1 MKRTIAHHF
10 IIILLGL
17 LGIADAVCA
26 DTGDRYELVTSAAE
40 LKSGDEIIFVNQ
52 KNSCTVGTFNSSAA
66 KFDACGVELNGN
78 EAVVTKA
85 ETTIFVYD
93 KVNDNDT
100 FIKTKEGGKYLARN
114 DKTNYGV
121 ELLDK
126 VKTSVC
132 KTKLNFGSKANG
144 RVDIEICDKYYFYC
158 RVASSTSTNIIWKAY
173 TSHVESEDCY
183 VTIYKKKEATPVSV
197 VLNGKTSDA
206 NNKDALAG
214 LDGQVVD
221 NITVERSFAADGG
234 WYTLCLPFALT
245 VDDIANTFRG
255 AYFNEFVGVDI
266 DDNGFAHLQFKKVTE
281 TVAGVPYMVLPKQTV
296 DNPAFTNKTITTTAQ
311 TVKHYCTV
319 EAGNTQLEYSFIGVF
334 DPTPVSG
341 TNVRFIG
348 GDKGTELLMPDG
360 PGTINGLRA
369 YFEFPGNAS
378 GSVTY
383 TKLNV
388 DDGSTS
394 GIGKVQRDL
403 MPDAIYTISG
413 RKVNGT
419 EKSLAPGV
427 YIINGKKI
435 VK

>member
-10 IIILLGL
+10 LIILLGL
-17 LGIADAVCA
+17 VGMADTAGA
-26 DTGDRYELVTSAAE
+26 DTGDRYELVTSPAE
-40 LKSGDEIIFVNQ
+40 LQSGDEIIFVNQ

-66 KFDACGVELNGN
+66 KFDACEVGLNGD
-78 EAVVTKA
+78 EALVTKT
-85 ETTIFVYD
+85 ETTIFVYE
-93 KVNDNDT
+93 VNSKGA
-100 FIKTKEGGKYLARN
+100 FIKTKEGGKYLAE
-114 DKTNYGV
+114 KTVNNSGV
-121 ELLDK
+121 CLLDK
-126 VKTSVC
+126 ITNELCNVT
-132 KTKLNFGSKANG
+132 LGFNSKNKN
-144 RVDIEICDKYYFYC
+144 RVDVKISGGYFFININN
-158 RVASSTSTNIIWKAY
+158 STKNIIWKVYSY
-173 TSHVESEDCY
+173 TPNEGYHVS
-183 VTIYKKKEATPVSV
+183 IYKKQETTPVSV
-197 VLNGKTSDA
+197 KLEGRTSDA
-206 NNKDALAG
+206 KNMDALDG
-214 LDGQVVD
+214 LDGKVVD

-245 VDDIANTFRG
+245 ADDIANTFSG
-255 AYFNEFVGVDI
+255 AYFNEFVGVDV

-281 TVAGVPYMVLPKQTV
+281 TVAGVPYMVLPVQTV

-311 TVKHYCTV
+311 TVKQHCAV
-319 EAGNTQLEYSFIGVF
+319 GAGDTQLEYSFIGVF

-348 GDKGTELLMPDG
+348 GDKGTELLMPYG

>member
-17 LGIADAVCA
+17 LGIADAVSA

-52 KNSCTVGTFNSSAA
+52 KNSCTVGTFNSSGA
-66 KFDACGVELNGN
+66 KFDACEVELNGN
-78 EAVVTKA
+78 EALVTKA
-85 ETTIFVYD
+85 ETTIFVYE
-93 KVNDNDT
+93 VNDNGT
-100 FIKTKEGGKYLARN
+100 FIKTKKDGKYLARK
-114 DKTNYGV
+114 DKSDYGV

-132 KTKLNFGSKANG
+132 NPKLKFGSNG
-144 RVDIEICDKYYFYC
+144 IVDVEICRAYHFYN
-158 RVASSTSTNIIWKAY
+158 TITPQTKNIIWKIYSSSA
-173 TSHVESEDCY
+173 SSEDGY
-183 VTIYKKKEATPVSV
+183 VAIYKKKETTPVSV

-214 LDGQVVD
+214 LDGKVVD

-245 VDDIANTFRG
+245 ADDIANTFRG
-255 AYFNEFVGVDI
+255 AYFNEFVGVDV

>member
-10 IIILLGL
+10 IIMLLGL
-17 LGIADAVCA
+17 VGVADAVCA

-52 KNSCTVGTFNSSAA
+52 KNSCTVGVFSSKSNDG
-66 KFDACGVELNGN
+66 KFDACDVKLNGN

-85 ETTIFVYD
+85 ETTIFVYE
-93 KVNDNDT
+93 VNDNGT
-100 FIKTKEGGKYLARN
+100 FIKTKEGGKYLARK

-132 KTKLNFGSKANG
+132 KTKLNFGSNG
-144 RVDIEICDKYYFYC
+144 VVDVGICRTYHFYNTIIPQ
-158 RVASSTSTNIIWKAY
+158 SKNIIWRIYSSCAA
-173 TSHVESEDCY
+173 SEDGY
-183 VTIYKKKEATPVSV
+183 VTIYKKKESTPVSV

-214 LDGQVVD
+214 LDGKVVD

-245 VDDIANTFRG
+245 ADDIANTFRG
-255 AYFNEFVGVDI
+255 AYFNEFVGVDV

-319 EAGNTQLEYSFIGVF
+319 GAGDTQLEYSFIGVF

-394 GIGKVQRDL
+394 GISKVQRDL

>member
-10 IIILLGL
+10 IIILLVL
-17 LGIADAVCA
+17 LGLADAVCA

-66 KFDACGVELNGN
+66 KFDACEVELNGN
-78 EAVVTKA
+78 EALVTKT
-85 ETTIFVYD
+85 ETTIFVYE
-93 KVNDNDT
+93 VNSKGA
-100 FIKTKEGGKYLARN
+100 FIKTKEGGKYLAE
-114 DKTNYGV
+114 KTVNNSGV
-121 ELLDK
+121 CLLDK
-126 VKTSVC
+126 ITN
-132 KTKLNFGSKANG
+132 KLCNVTLGFNSKNKN
-144 RVDIEICDKYYFYC
+144 RVDVKISGGYFFININN
-158 RVASSTSTNIIWKAY
+158 STKNIIWKVYSY
-173 TSHVESEDCY
+173 TPNEDYY
-183 VTIYKKKEATPVSV
+183 VSIYKKQEATPVSV

-206 NNKDALAG
+206 NNKNALAG
-214 LDGQVVD
+214 LDGKVVD

-245 VDDIANTFRG
+245 ANDIANTFRG
-255 AYFNEFVGVDI
+255 AYFNEFVGVNV

-281 TVAGVPYMVLPKQTV
+281 TVAGVPYMVLPKQKV
-296 DNPAFTNKTITTTAQ
+296 DSPAFTNKTITTTAQ
-311 TVKHYCTV
+311 TVKRYCTV
-319 EAGNTQLEYSFIGVF
+319 GAGNTQLEYSFIGVF
-334 DPTPVSG
+334 DPTPVLG
-341 TNVRFIG
+341 TYVRFIG

>member
-1 MKRTIAHHF
+1 
-10 IIILLGL
+10 
-17 LGIADAVCA
+17 
-26 DTGDRYELVTSAAE
+26 
-40 LKSGDEIIFVNQ
+40 
-52 KNSCTVGTFNSSAA
+52 AA
-66 KFDACGVELNGN
+66 KFDACEVGLNGD
-78 EAVVTKA
+78 EAVVTKT
-85 ETTIFVYD
+85 ETTIFVYE
-93 KVNDNDT
+93 VNSKGA

-114 DKTNYGV
+114 DKTDYGV

-132 KTKLNFGSKANG
+132 KTNLTFGSNTNG
-144 RVDIEICDKYYFYC
+144 RVDIEICNKYYFYC
-158 RVASSTSTNIIWKAY
+158 RVVSSTSIIWKAY

-183 VTIYKKKEATPVSV
+183 VTIYKKKETTPVSV
-197 VLNGKTSDA
+197 VLNGKTSDSK
-206 NNKDALAG
+206 NKDALDG
-214 LDGQVVD
+214 LDGKVVD

-245 VDDIANTFRG
+245 ADDIANTFKG
-255 AYFNEFVGVDI
+255 AYFNEFVGVYV
-266 DDNGFAHLQFKKVTE
+266 DDNGFARLQFKKVTE

-319 EAGNTQLEYSFIGVF
+319 GAGNTQLEYSFIGVF

>member
-10 IIILLGL
+10 LIILLGL
-17 LGIADAVCA
+17 VGMADTAGA
-26 DTGDRYELVTSAAE
+26 DTGDRYELVTSPAE

-66 KFDACGVELNGN
+66 KFDACEVELNGN
-78 EAVVTKA
+78 EALVTKT
-85 ETTIFVYD
+85 ETTIFVYE
-93 KVNDNDT
+93 VNSKGA

-114 DKTNYGV
+114 DKTDYGV

-132 KTKLNFGSKANG
+132 KTNLTFGSNTNG
-144 RVDIEICDKYYFYC
+144 RVDIEICNKYYFYC
-158 RVASSTSTNIIWKAY
+158 RVVSSTSIIWKAY
-173 TSHVESEDCY
+173 TSHLESENCY
-183 VTIYKKKEATPVSV
+183 VTIYKKKETTPVSV
-197 VLNGKTSDA
+197 KLDGRTSDA
-206 NNKDALAG
+206 NNKNALAG
-214 LDGQVVD
+214 LDGKVVD

-245 VDDIANTFRG
+245 ADDIANTFRG
-255 AYFNEFVGVDI
+255 AYFNEFVGVDV

-296 DNPAFTNKTITTTAQ
+296 DSPAFTNKTITTTAQ
-311 TVKHYCTV
+311 TVKRYCTV
-319 EAGNTQLEYSFIGVF
+319 GAGNTQLEYSFIGVF

>member
-1 MKRTIAHHF
+1 M
-10 IIILLGL
+10 
-17 LGIADAVCA
+17 ADTAGA
-26 DTGDRYELVTSAAE
+26 DTGDRYELVTSPAE
-40 LKSGDEIIFVNQ
+40 LQSGDEIIFVNQ

-66 KFDACGVELNGN
+66 KFDACEVGLNGD
-78 EAVVTKA
+78 EAVVTKT
-85 ETTIFVYD
+85 ETTIFVYE
-93 KVNDNDT
+93 VNSKGA
-100 FIKTKEGGKYLARN
+100 FIKTKEGGKYLAE
-114 DKTNYGV
+114 KTDNNSGV
-121 ELLDK
+121 CLLDK
-126 VKTSVC
+126 ITN
-132 KTKLNFGSKANG
+132 KLCNVTLGFNSKNKN
-144 RVDIEICDKYYFYC
+144 RVDVKISGGYFFIIINN
-158 RVASSTSTNIIWKAY
+158 STKNIIWKLYSY
-173 TSHVESEDCY
+173 TSNEDYY
-183 VTIYKKKEATPVSV
+183 VSIYKKQEATPVSV

-206 NNKDALAG
+206 NNKNALAG
-214 LDGQVVD
+214 LDGKVVD

-245 VDDIANTFRG
+245 ANDIANTFRG
-255 AYFNEFVGVDI
+255 AYFNEFVGVNV

-281 TVAGVPYMVLPKQTV
+281 TVAGVPYMVLPKQKV
-296 DNPAFTNKTITTTAQ
+296 DSPAFTNKTITTTAQ
-311 TVKHYCTV
+311 TVKYYCTV
-319 EAGNTQLEYSFIGVF
+319 GAGNTQLEYSFIGVF

-378 GSVTY
+378 VSVTY

-394 GIGKVQRDL
+394 GISKVQRDL

>member
-10 IIILLGL
+10 LIILLGL
-17 LGIADAVCA
+17 VGIADAVCA
-26 DTGDRYELVTSAAE
+26 DTGDRYELVTAPAE

-66 KFDACGVELNGN
+66 KFDACEVGLNGD
-78 EAVVTKA
+78 EALVTKT
-85 ETTIFVYD
+85 ETTIFVYE
-93 KVNDNDT
+93 VNDNDT
-100 FIKTKEGGKYLARN
+100 LIKTKEGGKYLARK

-132 KTKLNFGSKANG
+132 KTKLSFGSNG
-144 RVDIEICDKYYFYC
+144 VVDVGICRTYHFYNTITQ
-158 RVASSTSTNIIWKAY
+158 SKNIIWRIYSSCAA
-173 TSHVESEDCY
+173 SEDGY

-214 LDGQVVD
+214 LDGKVVD

-245 VDDIANTFRG
+245 ANDIANTFRG
-255 AYFNEFVGVDI
+255 AYFNEFVGVDV

-319 EAGNTQLEYSFIGVF
+319 GAGNTQLEYSFIGVF

>member
-66 KFDACGVELNGN
+66 KFDACEVGLNGD
-78 EAVVTKA
+78 EAVVTKT
-85 ETTIFVYD
+85 ETTIFVYE
-93 KVNDNDT
+93 VNSKGA
-100 FIKTKEGGKYLARN
+100 FIKTKEGGKYLAE
-114 DKTNYGV
+114 KTVNNSGV
-121 ELLDK
+121 CLLDK
-126 VKTSVC
+126 ITN
-132 KTKLNFGSKANG
+132 KLCNVTLGFNSKNKN
-144 RVDIEICDKYYFYC
+144 RVDVKISGGYFFININN
-158 RVASSTSTNIIWKAY
+158 STKNIIWKVYSY
-173 TSHVESEDCY
+173 TPNEDYY
-183 VTIYKKKEATPVSV
+183 VSIYKKQETTPVSV
-197 VLNGKTSDA
+197 KLEGRTSDA
-206 NNKDALAG
+206 KNMDALDG
-214 LDGQVVD
+214 LDGKVVD

-245 VDDIANTFRG
+245 ADDIANTFSG
-255 AYFNEFVGVDI
+255 AYFNEFVGVDV

-319 EAGNTQLEYSFIGVF
+319 GAGNTQLEYSFIGVF

>member
-26 DTGDRYELVTSAAE
+26 DTGDRYELVTSVAE

-85 ETTIFVYD
+85 ETTIFVYE
-93 KVNDNDT
+93 VNDNDT
-100 FIKTKEGGKYLARN
+100 FIKTKEGGKYLARK
-114 DKTNYGV
+114 DKTDYGV

-132 KTKLNFGSKANG
+132 KTKLSFGSNTNG
-144 RVDIEICDKYYFYC
+144 RVDIEICNKYYFYC
-158 RVASSTSTNIIWKAY
+158 RVVSSTSIIWKAY
-173 TSHVESEDCY
+173 TSHIESENCY

-214 LDGQVVD
+214 LDGKVVD

-234 WYTLCLPFALT
+234 WYTLCLPFSLT
-245 VDDIANTFRG
+245 ANDIANTFRG
-255 AYFNEFVGVDI
+255 AYFNEFVGVDV

-394 GIGKVQRDL
+394 GISKVQRDL